1 MLNSL
6 SIGKRITIGFTAVTL
21 VAILVIMVINHLSM
35 AGLAQRSAQSE
46 LHSYV
51 KTLKSTIAAEARRA
65 ESMSALVA
73 NMPIASKLFAAK
85 DRQGL
90 FDLFVPSFKVL
101 KKNYA
106 VRQFQFHT
114 PLAISFARIHKP
126 KKFGD
131 DLSSFRKTVVNTN
144 AVKKPTVG
152 TEIGVAGLGVR
163 GMVPV
168 SYGGKHLGSLEFGMS
183 FGQAFFDQFKNDY
196 GVEAALYL
204 KRGDKY
210 QRFATT
216 FGKIDPF
223 STEQLDIAFTGQDKA
238 GEIEFA
244 NQPMA
249 ILAQPINNFSGSPI
263 GVVVIGKSTSAAQA
277 ALADARNVDL
287 MIAGLAFLIVLGLA
301 VLLSRSITRPI
312 NAITVTMKHL
322 AEGDLDTPIPA
333 QERRDEVG
341 VMAQALQIFKDSL
354 LEARKMEQ
362 EQQQA
367 HQEEEEKLKYVDEI
381 TTQFTNQVEEV
392 ISGIS
397 SASGQLNTT
406 AQSMTGI
413 AEETS
418 SQSAAA
424 SAASNDASVNVQ
436 TVASATEEMSHS
448 IDEISQQVNMASEA
462 SREAV
467 LEVERTSIQM
477 ETLAETSDKITNVIG
492 IIADIA
498 DQTNL
503 LALNATIES
512 ARAGEAGK
520 GFAVVANEVKGL
532 AGQTSKATEEIIS
545 QVNEIQAAT
554 KQAVVSMGDISK
566 IIKTVDETSA
576 AIATAMDEQGSATRE
591 IARNVNEAA
600 TGTEN
605 VNRNIISVSEASQE
619 AGEASSEVMTAA
631 AGLSEQMTTL
641 SDVVKGFLG
650 ELRNGPADRRHEGNP
665 DYHGAERRTGTGS

>member
-6 SIGKRITIGFTAVTL
+6 SIGKRITLGFAAVTL
-21 VAILVIMVINHLSM
+21 LAISVIVVMNQFSM
-35 AGLAQRSAQSE
+35 SGLAEKSAQSE
-46 LHSYV
+46 LRGYV

-65 ESMSALVA
+65 ESMSALVSNIPA
-73 NMPIASKLFAAK
+73 AHKLFADK

-101 KKNYA
+101 KKDYA

-114 PLAISFARIHKP
+114 PPAMSFARIHKP

-131 DLSSFRKTVVNTN
+131 DLSLFRKTVVNTN
-144 AVKKPTVG
+144 TVKKPTVG

-168 SYGGKHLGSLEFGMS
+168 FHGGKHLGSIEFGMS
-183 FGQAFFDQFKNDY
+183 FGQPFFDQFKSDY

-216 FGKIDPF
+216 FGKVDPF
-223 STEQLDIAFTGQDKA
+223 SKAELDTSFAGKESQGHIELA
-238 GEIEFA
+238 GEPFA
-244 NQPMA
+244 VHA
-249 ILAQPINNFSGSPI
+249 EPINNFSGNPI
-263 GVVVIGKSTSAAQA
+263 GVVVIGKSASASAA
-277 ALADARNVDL
+277 ALSNARNVSL
-287 MIAGLAFLIVLGLA
+287 LIAGLAFLIVLALS
-301 VLLSRSITRPI
+301 VLLSRSITKPV
-312 NAITVTMKHL
+312 NSITGTMKHL
-322 AEGDLDTPIPA
+322 AEGDLDIDIPA

-341 VMAQALQIFKDSL
+341 VMAQALQVFKESL
-354 LEARKMEQ
+354 LEARKMEGEKQ
-362 EQQQA
+362 LA
-367 HQEEEEKLKYVDEI
+367 HKEEEQKLKFVEEI
-381 TTQFTNQVEEV
+381 TSEFTSQIEEV
-392 ISGIS
+392 ISSITTAS
-397 SASGQLNTT
+397 SKLNTT

-424 SAASNDASVNVQ
+424 SAASNDASENVQ
-436 TVASATEEMSHS
+436 TVAAATEEMSHS

-467 LEVERTSIQM
+467 SEVERTSVQM
-477 ETLAETSDKITNVIG
+477 ESLAETANKITNVIG

-554 KQAVVSMGDISK
+554 QKAVVSMGDISK
-566 IIKTVDETSA
+566 VINTVDETSA
-576 AIATAMDEQGSATRE
+576 AIAAAMEEQGSATRE
-591 IARNVNEAA
+591 IARNVQEAA
-600 TGTEN
+600 SGTEN
-605 VNRNIISVSEASQE
+605 VNMNILSVSQASQE
-619 AGEASSEVMTAA
+619 AGEASSQVMSAA
-631 AGLSEQMTTL
+631 ASLSGQMANL
-641 SDVVKGFLG
+641 NEVVNGFVR
-650 ELRNGPADRRHEGNP
+650 ELRHGPVNRRLKDDP
-665 DYHGAERRTGTGS
+665 DYEGEERRTG